1 MRIDRNAL
9 RRRGRAGGRNRVLES
24 FGRIDQDFDR
34 RRGENRLLVKKE
46 DVVWEPASRVHPTQQ
61 EGHMLARI
69 ISPELGFNI
78 HTFRV
83 FKRQIAGRD
92 TDGAFHTHGDAVKYY
107 LEGKG
112 KEIIGDE
119 EIEVEPGELAVI
131 PANGGHGTENPGDE
145 PMGVRAFPRLPG
157 TEVPVPGSWQ
167 YPASDME
174 DMGDLDSLLE
184 SVGNQDPAA
193 MSSAALYSRRQ
204 HLLHE
209 LGVLE
214 DEMNLRRQSK
224 RWLVRRN
231 EVPWELPADNQ
242 TVALIAPELGFDI
255 HTLQLS
261 LRVIPPGYQD
271 TSLHSHGEA
280 VHYYLSGAGRQT
292 VGQDVLSVSG
302 EDLVFVPAGV
312 PHGIHN
318 TGGEVMR
325 VLIAE
330 QMPGTCVQRPVFS
343 QGFG

>member
-1 MRIDRNAL
+1 MPINLNGLSPTQLADR
-9 RRRGRAGGRNRVLES
+9 RNRILDQ
-24 FGRIDQDFDR
+24 FGRIDKDFDR
-34 RRGENRLLVKKE
+34 RRQENRLLVKRE

-69 ISPELGFNI
+69 ISPELCFNI

-83 FKRQIAGRD
+83 FKRQIAGKE

-119 EIEVEPGELAVI
+119 EIEVEPGDLAFI
-131 PANGGHGTENPGDE
+131 PANVWHGTENTGDE
-145 PMGVRAFPRLPG
+145 PMVFIAFHQIPG
-157 TEVPVPGSWQ
+157 TQLPVPASWQ
-167 YPASDME
+167 YPRSDME
-174 DMGDLDSLLE
+174 EMGELDSLLD
-184 SVGNQDPAA
+184 SVRNEDPAA

-224 RWLVRRN
+224 RWLVRRD
-231 EVPWELPADNQ
+231 EVPWELPSDNQ

-261 LRVIPPGYQD
+261 LRVIPPGYRD
-271 TSLHSHGEA
+271 TTFHSHGEA
-280 VHYYLSGAGRQT
+280 VHYFLSGVGRQT
-292 VGQDVLSVSG
+292 VGQDELSVSG

-318 TGGEVMR
+318 TGGQVMR
-325 VLIAE
+325 VLVAE
-330 QMPGTCVQRPVFS
+330 QMPGTCLQRPVFS
-343 QGFG
+343 QDFG

>member
-1 MRIDRNAL
+1 MPINLNGLTPTELASR
-9 RRRGRAGGRNRVLES
+9 RNRILEY
-24 FGRIDQDFDR
+24 FGGIDQDFDR
-34 RRGENRLLVKKE
+34 RRQENRLLVKSE

-119 EIEVEPGELAVI
+119 EIEVEPGDLAFI
-131 PANGGHGTENPGDE
+131 PANVWHGTENTGEE
-145 PMGVRAFPRLPG
+145 PMVFIAFHQIPG
-157 TEVPVPGSWQ
+157 TQLPVPASWQ
-167 YPASDME
+167 YPASEME
-174 DMGDLDSLLE
+174 EMGDLDSLLD
-184 SVGNQDPAA
+184 SVGNQEPAA

-231 EVPWELPADNQ
+231 EVPWELPSDNQ

-261 LRVIPPGYQD
+261 LRVIPTGYQD
-271 TSLHSHGEA
+271 GALHSHGEA
-280 VHYYLSGAGRQT
+280 VHYYLSGAGLQT
-292 VGQDVLSVSG
+292 VGHEKLSVSG

-318 TGGEVMR
+318 TRGEVMR

-330 QMPGTCVQRPVFS
+330 QMPGTCVQRPVFG
-343 QGFG
+343 QDFG